1 MAAAPAAAAA
11 AKEQIEGTMS
21 NSFGK
26 ASDCCTNGSEQSE
39 AVLQMNE
46 LHSFRS
52 DNIPKVRKPYTI
64 TKTKGK
70 MDRRRAPEVLGS
82 FKAST
87 CTKNCC
93 SDSSHAQKYFS
104 KVVWESS
111 GSNESSLKPIEI
123 PLSSTKEET
132 LHILILVE
140 SVNIRK
146 GTPTSSQLDRSPSA
160 NSSASEK
167 ENPSPTSVLSA
178 LTSDTLGTILSEKQ
192 NACSS
197 PTSCTTDMRSVSL
210 SPSAK
215 ETEHVTSNS
224 SREEEK
230 ETFSFTQMSCSP
242 LEKFLSKKFELGSE
256 DTIHIKSILP
266 GAELVPSMTSNE
278 NRDNADTDKEKP
290 AQTLPLKQSDT
301 ELSLEWK
308 IVIRISCHLQ
318 LQFLNA
324 QKYRGGTAN
333 YFATNPSIPWWLFG
347 NDVKVRRK
355 GNFNERSSTGS
366 NAGSVGELENVE
378 WSLDV
383 VDSQW
388 RQPSV
393 EGKSSLQKCTRGFV
407 PYKRC
412 FGERDVK
419 STAIVYEERER
430 QRARVCS

>member
-1 MAAAPAAAAA
+1 MLRY
-11 AKEQIEGTMS
+11 
-21 NSFGK
+21 
-26 ASDCCTNGSEQSE
+26 D
-39 AVLQMNE
+39 
-46 LHSFRS
+46 
-52 DNIPKVRKPYTI
+52 
-64 TKTKGK
+64 
-70 MDRRRAPEVLGS
+70 EVALIVMQ
-82 FKAST
+82 ST

-256 DTIHIKSILP
+256 DT
-266 GAELVPSMTSNE
+266 V
-278 NRDNADTDKEKP
+278 
-290 AQTLPLKQSDT
+290 
-301 ELSLEWK
+301 
-308 IVIRISCHLQ
+308 C
-318 LQFLNA
+318 
-324 QKYRGGTAN
+324 
-333 YFATNPSIPWWLFG
+333 
-347 NDVKVRRK
+347 
-355 GNFNERSSTGS
+355 
-366 NAGSVGELENVE
+366 AG
-378 WSLDV
+378 
-383 VDSQW
+383 
-388 RQPSV
+388 R
-393 EGKSSLQKCTRGFV
+393 
-407 PYKRC
+407 
-412 FGERDVK
+412 
-419 STAIVYEERER
+419 
-430 QRARVCS
+430 